1 MAEIGL
7 LANAFSAVSQGTKA
21 LMNQSGSRVSGAK
34 ALPSSLAQPE
44 TQLEQHSNQNE

>member
-1 MAEIGL
+1 MADSIVTGPSFRAARQL
-7 LANAFSAVSQGTKA
+7 TKA